1 MRWMEL
7 RVFNGSFGHP
17 GVLPR
22 LRRKLL
28 RSAALGEC
36 VLVNGDGVE
45 ELSPVQ
51 VRTLFDGLPPDKV
64 RPVGFPA
71 LRPYPLPLN
80 LPTVFSEK
88 RRERR

>member
-1 MRWMEL
+1 VEL

-22 LRRKLL
+22 LRRKLQ
-28 RSAALGEC
+28 RSAAMGEC
-36 VLVNGDGVE
+36 ILVDGDGVE

-51 VRTLFDGLPPDKV
+51 VRALFAGLPRDKV

-71 LRPYPLPLN
+71 LRPYPLPLH
-80 LPTVFSEK
+80 LPIVISEK